1 MIGSMARIPT
11 LGAIAEWDFYPSDS
25 RPKRWADELLAL
37 AANPAAVSTDWA
49 IVGRG
54 VLVETDD
61 GDRAVDVIGHV
72 ARAAGF
78 RLEIIPREDVSGA
91 FETWLDAVTNPAVLR
106 EPTILFLQPG
116 MWMVAVNEDLRPSL
130 QFSRETEFDPA
141 RAAIFR
147 RLLARFMEE
156 TIVDRPVIFVT
167 AVKAVAQLD
176 ETLRR
181 AGLFD
186 RRVELPDLEPE
197 VFASAFVQSIGP
209 EILNEGFGS
218 DLKRLG
224 SFLKHE
230 FEHDRRRL
238 GLVQVAMHRI
248 HRRDRRKIT
257 FRDMLELAIYGT
269 LECEGRRQDGDLAW
283 RTSVHEA
290 GHVLV
295 RYLTTNRRVV
305 PEYCGI
311 TGRGGMLGITVD
323 CYSTPYLEA
332 GEQTWQD
339 MVADVRFGLGGRA
352 AEQVVLGI
360 RGLSASGSKSDLER
374 VTSLAKT
381 MIEDFGLPLDDS
393 VESAADHLMVS
404 SGPLAA
410 SECGYNE
417 PRIRDFLRYQY
428 QHCVDLLSQ
437 NRKVLICL
445 AEELHNRIVLEQ
457 HEIRAVL
464 EGVGLYNQSLQHGA
478 SSVSDSIGTEVRT
491 PSCRS

>member
-1 MIGSMARIPT
+1 MIGSTACIPK
-11 LGAIAEWDFYPSDS
+11 LGSLAEWDFYPADS
-25 RPKRWADELLAL
+25 GPKRWANELLAI
-37 AANPAAVSTDWA
+37 AADPSADPLDWDIA
-49 IVGRG
+49 GRG

-61 GDRAVDVIGHV
+61 GDRAADVIAHV
-72 ARAAGF
+72 AKATGF
-78 RLEIIPREDVSGA
+78 RLVTIPREDVSGA
-91 FETWLDAVTNPAVLR
+91 FEKWMGGFTNPTGLL
-106 EPTILFLQPG
+106 EPTMLFLQPG
-116 MWMVAVNEDLRPSL
+116 MWMVAANEDLRPSL
-130 QFSRETEFDPA
+130 QFSHEAEFDTA
-141 RAAIFR
+141 RAAVFR

-156 TIVDRPVIFVT
+156 NIVDRPLIIVT

-176 ETLRR
+176 EKLRR
-181 AGLFD
+181 ARIFD
-186 RRVELPDLEPE
+186 RRIGLPDLEPE
-197 VFASAFVQSIGP
+197 VFASAFVHSIGP
-209 EILNEGFGS
+209 EILSEGFGS

-248 HRRDRRKIT
+248 HRRDCRKIT

-269 LECEGRRQDGDLAW
+269 LEGDGRRQDGDLAW

-360 RGLSASGSKSDLER
+360 RVLSAAGSKSDLER
-374 VTSLAKT
+374 VTSLART

-393 VESAADHLMVS
+393 TESAADHLMVS

-417 PRIRDFLRYQY
+417 PKIRDFLRHQY
-428 QHCVDLLSQ
+428 QHCVDLLNQ
-437 NRKVLICL
+437 NRNVLICL
-445 AEELHNRIVLEQ
+445 AEELHSRIILEQ
-457 HEIRAVL
+457 HEIRVVL
-464 EGVGLYNQSLQHGA
+464 ESVGLYHQSLQLGA
-478 SSVSDSIGTEVRT
+478 SPASGPIGTGARP
-491 PSCRS
+491 PSLL